1 VNHCIRPVHGK
12 NTHYALRITNK
23 KGSKKMKVEVL
34 GPGCANCVKTYELAK
49 QVIEEKKLNVELVK
63 VQEMQ
68 KIMSY
73 GIMTL
78 PGLVIDGTVV
88 CAGRVPHIEEV
99 RGWIC

>member
-1 VNHCIRPVHGK
+1 
-12 NTHYALRITNK
+12 
-23 KGSKKMKVEVL
+23 MKVEVL
-34 GPGCANCVKTYELAK
+34 GPGCPNCTKVYDLVK
-49 QVIEEKKLNVELVK
+49 QVIEEKGLNLELVK
-63 VQEMQ
+63 VQEMG

>member
-1 VNHCIRPVHGK
+1 
-12 NTHYALRITNK
+12 
-23 KGSKKMKVEVL
+23 MKVEVL
-34 GPGCANCVKTYELAK
+34 GPGCPNCTKVYDLVK
-49 QVIEEKKLNVELVK
+49 QVIEEKGLNTELVK
-63 VQEMQ
+63 VQEMA